1 MALKS
6 DDRVAQ
12 TAQVFFD
19 NVASDLLALGGVLVN
34 PADLVK
40 EFSDPQICEL
50 VAECGGEKRPV

>member
-19 NVASDLLALGGVLVN
+19 NVASDLLALGGMLVN

-40 EFSDPQICEL
+40 EFSDPQIREL
-50 VAECGGEKRPV
+50 VA